1 MKTKLTV
8 IFSLC
13 FAAGFAFGQE
23 RSVDNHD
30 GQKIKVIKENPN
42 KYVNDGGIISDNLM
56 EKPAK
61 RKPIVGEGFIIHSN
75 PSEDFQIHSLN
86 RISDQSSEE
95 FSEMKA
101 RTLQY
106 LEQKF
111 DHRLMEA
118 AEERYRTP
126 EERNTNK

>member
-23 RSVDNHD
+23 RSIDYHD
-30 GQKIKVIKENPN
+30 SKKIKEIRENPD
-42 KYVNDGGIISDNLM
+42 KYVNGGGITSDNLV
-56 EKPAK
+56 EGPAK
-61 RKPIVGEGFIIHSN
+61 MKPFVGDGFIIHSN

-86 RISDQSSEE
+86 RMSDQSSEE

-118 AEERYRTP
+118 AEEGYRTP
-126 EERNTNK
+126 EERNSNK